1 MPGCQKNI
9 AEDIRGNCL
18 NVGIGLRGPTMMT
31 DFEPFVDVAQAAR
44 FLSLRPR
51 RVLELARSGTLT
63 AHPIGTGTRREWRFR
78 LSELA
83 DAISRKKVSR

>member
-1 MPGCQKNI
+1 
-9 AEDIRGNCL
+9 
-18 NVGIGLRGPTMMT
+18 MMT